1 MAPRLF
7 LWITAST
14 LLAACKSHQ
23 PSNTPAADTKPAV
36 IEVTESVTVTPR
48 ESEPALP
55 YRASN
60 PRSNDILHTRLDVSF
75 DWTNS
80 RLNGKAQ
87 LTVKPYFYATDK
99 LFLDARGFEIK
110 SIQVFEAAKPAT
122 TKPLG
127 NVATVFGNMVTGS
140 SFVYENDS
148 IKINLGKK
156 FTANEQ
162 YQVVIEYIAKPN
174 ELKKGGSN
182 AITEDKGLYFINPS
196 GENLFKM
203 PQIWTQGETQASS
216 AWFPTIDS
224 PNEKMT
230 QDIYM
235 TVQDR
240 FTTLSN
246 GLLVESKKSADGTRT
261 DHWQLNEPHSPYLA
275 MMAVG
280 EFVKVTDTPWNGKE
294 VSYYVEKLY
303 ANHAKAIFGDTRE
316 MIDFFS
322 NKLGVPYA
330 WPKYAQI
337 AVRDYVS
344 GAMEN
349 TSATLHGD
357 FMVYQTTR
365 ETQDEKKGNDVI
377 AHELFHQWFGDFVTA
392 ESWSNLPLNESFA
405 TYGEYLWNEYK
416 EGRDAADNHH
426 LMSRMG
432 YMASEKEK
440 MVIRYHYEDKEEMFD
455 GFSYNKGGQ
464 ILHMLRKAVGDEAFF
479 ASLKKYLT
487 DNQYKPA
494 EIHHLRLAFEEVTGQ
509 DMNWFFNQWFLSKGR
524 PKLNASWSFEN
535 GVVELTLKQKQ
546 DTSLY
551 PIYTLPLDVDV
562 YANGKVQRH
571 RILFTKTTQ
580 KFRFN
585 ADGRPNLVNVDG
597 ERQLLCDW
605 EDYKTDA
612 ELLFQFKNA
621 PLFEDRLE
629 AIKKLEGKLD
639 NEQNFALYKEAALN
653 DKYHAIRLAAMRR
666 LLKAPAPKMPE
677 VKAVLIGMYQKD
689 TYSKNRA
696 AALGALNNLFGADT
710 DVKALIES
718 AFNESSYAIIGEALE
733 ALTVSNPKLAME
745 KAKNLEQLD
754 GRDIIFPIA
763 ALYANHGSD
772 DQIRYFHNMVQY
784 MTGFEMM
791 TFVANYGKAAKRCE
805 RSESAISAVQDLES
819 LSKGANRFTKFAI
832 TKSIKDILGA
842 WEDKVRKQQATLD
855 AAMKEGKATE
865 EMKQALISM
874 TETRDIIAKAFNR
887 VK

>member
-7 LWITAST
+7 LIISATA

-23 PSNTPAADTKPAV
+23 NSKTTTQDTKPAV
-36 IEVTESVTVTPR
+36 MEVTESVTITPK
-48 ESEPALP
+48 EAEPALP

-60 PRSNDILHTRLDVSF
+60 PRSNDLLHTRLEVSF

-87 LTVKPYFYATDK
+87 LTLKPYFYATDR
-99 LFLDARGFEIK
+99 LYLDARGFDIK
-110 SIQVFEAAKPAT
+110 TVQVYESGK
-122 TKPLG
+122 KPLG
-127 NVATVFGNMVTGS
+127 NSANVLGTLVSNTS
-140 SFVYENDS
+140 YVYENDS
-148 IKINLGKK
+148 IKINLGRK
-156 FTANEQ
+156 FTATEE

-203 PQIWTQGETQASS
+203 PQIWTQGETQSSS

-230 QDIYM
+230 QEIFM
-235 TVQDR
+235 TVPER

-246 GLLVESKKSADGTRT
+246 GLLVESKKTSDGNRV
-261 DHWQLNEPHSPYLA
+261 DYWKLDQPHSPYLV

-294 VSYYVEKLY
+294 ISYYVEKMY

-316 MIDFFS
+316 MIEFYS
-322 NKLGVPYA
+322 TKLGVSYA

-365 ETQDEKKGNDVI
+365 ETEDEKKGNDVI
-377 AHELFHQWFGDFVTA
+377 AHELFHQWFGDYVTA

-426 LMSRMG
+426 MMSRMG

-440 MVIRYHYEDKEEMFD
+440 HVVRYHYEDKEDMFD

-464 ILHMLRKAVGDEAFF
+464 ILHMLRKAVGDDAFF
-479 ASLKKYLT
+479 AALKKYLT

-509 DMNWFFNQWFLSKGR
+509 DMNWFFNQWFLAKGR
-524 PKLNASWSFEN
+524 PKLNVSWSYEN
-535 GVVELTLKQKQ
+535 GAVELILKQKQ
-546 DTSLY
+546 DTALY

-562 YANGKVQRH
+562 YANGSVKRH
-571 RILFTKTTQ
+571 RIILTQTTQ
-580 KFRFN
+580 RFRIM
-585 ADGRPNLVNVDG
+585 AEGRPNLVNVDG

-612 ELLFQFKNA
+612 ELVFQFKQA

-629 AIKKLEGKLD
+629 AIRKLEGKLD
-639 NEQNFALYKEAALN
+639 QDQNFELFKTAALQ
-653 DKYHAIRLAAMRR
+653 DKYYVIRQAAMRR
-666 LLKAPAPKMPE
+666 LLKAPTTKLPE
-677 VKAVLIGMYQKD
+677 VKNILLTIYQKD
-689 TYSKNRA
+689 PHSKTRA
-696 AALGALNNLFGADT
+696 AALGALHTSFGGDA

-718 AFNESSYAIIGEALE
+718 ALNASSYAIIGEALE
-733 ALTVSNPKLAME
+733 ALSVSNPTLALE
-745 KAKNLEQLD
+745 KAKGLEQLD
-754 GRDIIFPIA
+754 GRDVIFPIA

-772 DQIRYFHNMVQY
+772 EQIRYFHNNLQY

-791 TFVANYGKAAKRCE
+791 TFISNYGKAARRCE
-805 RSESAISAVQDLES
+805 RSESVISAMQDMET

-832 TKSIKDILGA
+832 LKASKDMVGS
-842 WEDKVRKQQATLD
+842 WEEKVRKQQAVVD
-855 AAMKEGKATE
+855 AATKEGKVTDA
-865 EMKQALISM
+865 MKQALNGLI
-874 TETRDIIAKAFNR
+874 ETKDILTKAYAR
-887 VK
+887 IK